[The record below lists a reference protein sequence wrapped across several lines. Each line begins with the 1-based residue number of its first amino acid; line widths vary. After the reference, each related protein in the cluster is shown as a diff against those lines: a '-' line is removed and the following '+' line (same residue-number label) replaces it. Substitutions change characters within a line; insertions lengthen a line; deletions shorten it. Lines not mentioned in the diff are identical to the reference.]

1 LTTTFSIRVLCA
13 SLATSLMLSPL
24 ARAEDIDLFTN
35 PAAPPGIAP
44 NILIVLDNSSN
55 WNRNDQGWTDP
66 LTGINPFKQG
76 QAELRALRT
85 LMDDPLMTEGIN
97 FGLFM
102 FNSGGSGEP
111 DSGYP
116 RFHIR
121 PMNQVNKDAFKELIG
136 DASCVDG
143 PNSLNGSPNCIFK
156 NFSTASEQTN
166 AASTRYSAALFEAF
180 KYFGGFTD
188 PQHAHLSPPVPGTPI
203 DRTHFGQQRYGA
215 LAANTDR
222 DAWQDASTKTHWMSP
237 LDSLGNADC
246 AKNYLVFIGNGYP
259 SQDVLDSLLTGI
271 NGNATTP
278 AGFGNKGWKV
288 ANWSKYMRA
297 TDVNAALGRQYITT
311 YTIDV
316 FNTKPDP
323 NNQGLLL
330 DRMAFFGGGRPFQ
343 AKSETDILNAL
354 KEILTEIQSVNSVFA
369 SASLPINATNR
380 SQNENQVFIGMF
392 RPNAQAQ
399 PRWFGNLKQYQ
410 IALFGTD
417 AKLADK
423 NGLETISASTG
434 FVQACATSFWTVD
447 SGNYWEFNPEST
459 GACTTSGTLLTSD
472 SPDGSVVEKG
482 GAGEVLR
489 RGNNPSAVAPFTVN
503 RTMFT
508 CNLFP
513 CGSMVPFNDTNV
525 AAGST
530 GALTPLENT
539 AIVDYT
545 YGKDVRDENG
555 NNFVAPAGIGIP
567 AGINEPRPSIHAD
580 IAHSRPL
587 PVNFGGTRKVEVF
600 YGANDGPLR
609 AVKGE
614 TGQEL
619 WSFVAPEHHSKLKR
633 LYANSPLIQYPNQP
647 VLPTNRQKDYFF
659 DGSLGLYQNADNTK
673 VWIYSTMR
681 RGGRMIYAFDIT
693 NSTPVL
699 KWSFGCPNL
708 TDDTGCV
715 GGSGAEMI
723 GQTWSVPNVAF
734 LRGYSTTTPVV
745 IVGGGYDACEDSD
758 TASTT
763 CVAPKGGKVF
773 VLDADTGVQVKPG
786 GFDVDGPVAA
796 DVTLL
801 SRFFFTLG
809 GNSFVDTAYV
819 ATTRGTIYRLD
830 FINKTSGAPLA
841 PAAWPAPTKVAFTTG
856 ANRKFLFGPSALSIG
871 RNVYLALGSGDR
883 ERPLISNYPYL
894 TPITNR
900 FYMAIDDLTSTD
912 LDLDGASMT
921 NFTAATDCDSVM
933 AAGQRGWYMDENA
946 GTGEQTVTSSVIFG
960 GTIFFS
966 TNRPLPTVDGTCATN
981 LGEARG
987 YAVNLFNASGVI
999 GTGSICGGD
1008 RSGVFTGGGI
1018 PPSPVVGTVPVAL
1031 PDGSSKPI
1039 NVLIGGIDLKTG
1051 EGSPI
1056 GAQQPPVPIRQVR
1069 SRVYWYPAGD
1079 R

>member
-1 LTTTFSIRVLCA
+1 MLA
-13 SLATSLMLSPL
+13 SP

-35 PAAPPGIAP
+35 PASINGVAP
-44 NILIVLDNSSN
+44 NILIVLDNSAN
-55 WNRNDQGWTDP
+55 WNANNQGWTDP
-66 LTGINPFKQG
+66 ISGISPFKQG
-76 QAELRALRT
+76 QSELRALRT
-85 LMDDPLMTEGIN
+85 LMDDPVMNDGIN

-102 FNSGGSGEP
+102 FNSGSP

-121 PMNQVNKDAFKELIG
+121 PMNATNKAAFKELIG
-136 DASCVDG
+136 PVTGCVDG
-143 PNSLNGSPNCIFK
+143 PNSLNGTPNCIFK
-156 NFSTASEQTN
+156 NFSSSSEQTN
-166 AASTRYSAALFEAF
+166 SASTRYSSALFEAF
-180 KYFGGFTD
+180 KYFGGYTD
-188 PQHAHLSPPVPGTPI
+188 PARANQNIAGTPI
-203 DRTHFGQQRYGA
+203 DRSHFGQERYGA
-215 LAANTDR
+215 LSPNTDR
-222 DAWQDASTKTHWMSP
+222 DAWQNASTKTHWASP

-246 AKNYLVFIGNGYP
+246 AKNYIIFIGNGYP
-259 SQDVLDSLLTGI
+259 SQDVADSLLTGI

-278 AGFGNKGWKV
+278 AGVGNKGFKV

-316 FNTKPDP
+316 FNAQPDP
-323 NNQGLLL
+323 NNQTALLKA
-330 DRMAFFGGGRPFQ
+330 MAKYGGGRYFE
-343 AKSETDILNAL
+343 AKNETAILNAL
-354 KEILTEIQSVNSVFA
+354 KEIVTEIQSVNSVFA

-392 RPNAQAQ
+392 RPNGQGL
-399 PRWFGNLKQYQ
+399 PRWYGNLKQYQ
-410 IALFGTD
+410 IALFGAD

-423 NGLETISASTG
+423 NGQETISASTG

-447 SGNYWEFNPEST
+447 SGNYWEFSPDSV
-459 GACTTSGTLLTSD
+459 GACTTAGTLLTSD
-472 SPDGSVVEKG
+472 SPDGSIVEKG

-489 RGNNPSAVAPFTVN
+489 RGNNPAAASPFIVN
-503 RTMFT
+503 RTMYT
-508 CNLFP
+508 CTGP
-513 CGSMVPFNDTNV
+513 TCGALVTFNTTNV
-525 AAGST
+525 TQART
-530 GALTPLENT
+530 GAATAIENT

-545 YGKDVRDENG
+545 FGKDVGDENG
-555 NNFVAPAGIGIP
+555 NNFTIALGGIGVPAGV
-567 AGINEPRPSIHAD
+567 NEPRPSIHAD

-587 PVNFGGTRKVEVF
+587 PVNFGGSRKVEVF

-619 WSFVAPEHHSKLKR
+619 WSFVAPDHHSKLKR

-647 VLPTNRQKDYFF
+647 VIPTALKKDYFF
-659 DGSLGLYQNADNTK
+659 DGSLGLYQNADNSK
-673 VWIYSTMR
+673 VWIYATMR

-708 TDDTGCV
+708 TDDVGCV
-715 GGSGAEMI
+715 GGAGANQM

-734 LRGYSTTTPVV
+734 LRGYSETNPVV
-745 IVGGGYDACEDSD
+745 IIGGGYDTCEDSD
-758 TASTT
+758 TATTT
-763 CVAPKGGKVF
+763 CVTPKGRKVF
-773 VLDADTGVQVKPG
+773 ILDADTGAQVKAG

-801 SRFFFTLG
+801 SRFFYTVG

-830 FINKTSGAPLA
+830 FVDKVTGALLL
-841 PAAWPAPTKVAFTTG
+841 PADWTAPTKVAYTNSG
-856 ANRKFLFGPSALSIG
+856 NRKFLFGPSALAICT
-871 RNVYLALGSGDR
+871 NVYLALGYCDS
-883 ERPLISNYPYL
+883 ERPLISNYPYV
-894 TPITNR
+894 TPVQNR
-900 FYMAIDDLTSTD
+900 FYMAIDDLASTD
-912 LDLDGASMT
+912 LNLDGASMT
-921 NFTAATDCDSVM
+921 NFTSTTDCSTVL

-966 TNRPLPTVDGTCATN
+966 TNRPVATAPGTCATN

-999 GTGSICGGD
+999 GTGGLCGGD

-1018 PPSPVVGTVPVAL
+1018 PPSPVVGTVPVSL

-1051 EGSPI
+1051 GGSPI
-1056 GAQQPPVPIRQVR
+1056 GAQQPPVPIQQIR
-1069 SRVYWYPAGD
+1069 SRVYWYPRSD

>member
-1 LTTTFSIRVLCA
+1 LTTTFAIRVLCTSLAA
-13 SLATSLMLSPL
+13 SLALALP

-35 PAAPPGIAP
+35 PSPPLSGNEP

-55 WNRNDQGWTDP
+55 WARNDQAWVG
-66 LTGINPFKQG
+66 GKQG
-76 QAELRALRT
+76 EAELRSLRA
-85 LMDDPLMTEGIN
+85 LMDDPTLTGQMN
-97 FGLFM
+97 LGLFM
-102 FNSGGSGEP
+102 FSSGGP
-111 DSGYP
+111 ADSAYP

-121 PMNQVNKDAFKELIG
+121 PMNATNKAAFKELIG
-136 DASCVDG
+136 ANTGCSDG
-143 PNSLNGSPNCIFK
+143 PNSLNGTPNCILK
-156 NFSTASEQTN
+156 NFASGPNAENTN
-166 AASTRYSAALFEAF
+166 SASTRYSAALFEAF
-180 KYFGGFTD
+180 KYFGGYTD
-188 PQHAHLSPPVPGTPI
+188 PQHAVVNNIPGTPI
-203 DRTHFGQQRYGA
+203 DRTHFGNERYGA
-215 LAANTDR
+215 LDPRTDSAA
-222 DAWQDASTKTHWMSP
+222 WVDASTKTHWASP
-237 LDSLGNADC
+237 FDSLGNASC
-246 AKNYLVFIGNGYP
+246 AKNYIIFIGNGYP
-259 SQDVLDSLLTGI
+259 SADVDDTLLTGI

-278 AGFGNKGWKV
+278 AGAGNKNWKV
-288 ANWSKYMRA
+288 ANWAKYMRA
-297 TDVNAALGRQYITT
+297 TDVNFAAGRQYITT

-316 FNTKPDP
+316 FNAKPDAT
-323 NNQGLLL
+323 NQGALLKA
-330 DRMAFFGGGRPFQ
+330 MAKYGGGRYFE
-343 AKSETDILNAL
+343 AKNEAAILSAL
-354 KEILTEIQSVNSVFA
+354 KEIITEIQAVNSVFA

-392 RPNAQAQ
+392 RPNAQGL
-399 PRWFGNLKQYQ
+399 PRWYGNLKQYQ
-410 IALFGTD
+410 IALFGND

-423 NGLETISASTG
+423 NGLETIAASTG

-447 SGNYWEFNPEST
+447 SGNYWEFSPDSV
-459 GACTTSGTLLTSD
+459 GSCTTSGTLVTSD

-489 RGNNPSAVAPFTVN
+489 RGNNPAAVAPFTVN
-503 RTMFT
+503 RSMYT
-508 CNLFP
+508 CAGP
-513 CGSMVPFNDTNV
+513 TCGSMVTFNDTNV
-525 AAGST
+525 PMGRT
-530 GALTPLENT
+530 GAANAAENT
-539 AIVDYT
+539 SIVDFT
-545 YGKDVRDENG
+545 FGKDVGDENG
-555 NNFVAPAGIGIP
+555 NNFTVALGGIGVPAGVD
-567 AGINEPRPSIHAD
+567 EPRPSIHAD

-609 AVKGE
+609 AVRGE

-619 WSFVAPEHHSKLKR
+619 WSFVAPDHHSKLKR

-647 VLPTNRQKDYFF
+647 IIPTALSKDYFF
-659 DGSLGLYQNADNTK
+659 DGSLGVYQNADNSK
-673 VWIYSTMR
+673 VWIYATMR

-693 NSTPVL
+693 NPTPVL

-708 TDDTGCV
+708 TNDTGCV
-715 GGSGAEMI
+715 GGSGADQI

-734 LRGYSTTTPVV
+734 IRGYSETDPVV

-758 TASTT
+758 TAVTT
-763 CVAPKGGKVF
+763 CVAPKGRKVF
-773 VLDADTGVQVKPG
+773 ILDANTGAQVGPPG

-801 SRFFFTLG
+801 SRFFYTAG
-809 GNSFVDTAYV
+809 GNSFVDTAYI

-830 FINKTSGAPLA
+830 FVDKTSGTVV
-841 PAAWPAPTKVAFTTG
+841 PAASWPAPTKVASTSTG
-856 ANRKFLFGPSALSIG
+856 NRKFLFGPAALAIG
-871 RNVYLALGSGDR
+871 TKVYLALGSGDR
-883 ERPLISNYPYL
+883 ERPLISNYPYV
-894 TPITNR
+894 TPIQNR
-900 FYMAIDDLTSTD
+900 FYMAIDDLVSTN
-912 LDLDGASMT
+912 LDLDGASMA
-921 NFTAATDCDSVM
+921 NFTAETDCSTVLG
-933 AAGQRGWYMDENA
+933 AGQRGWYMDENA

-966 TNRPLPTVDGTCATN
+966 TNRPVAPAAGTCATN

-1018 PPSPVVGTVPVAL
+1018 PPSPVVGTVPVTL
-1031 PDGSSKPI
+1031 PDGTSKPI

-1069 SRVYWYPAGD
+1069 SRVYWYPKGD